1 MSRFLG
7 HLYCI
12 FVPMLT
18 EKTMEKLRILTESA
32 KYDVSCSSS
41 GTVRSGKK
49 GMVGNTVGGMGICHS
64 FADDGRCISLLK
76 IMLTN
81 YCMYD
86 CAYCINR
93 RSNDIQR
100 ATLSVSELEEITM
113 EFYRRNY
120 IEGLFLSSG
129 VVRNPDYTMERL
141 TAIVRDLRTIHR
153 FNGYIHLKAI
163 PGASQ
168 ELLAEAGRYADRMSV
183 NIEIPKEES
192 LKALAPEKDHQSV
205 FQPMRL
211 IQKSALENK
220 EERRKFR
227 HAPRFVPAGQSTQM
241 IVGATN
247 ETDKDILQMSSSLYQ
262 QPTMRR
268 VYYSGYISVNTYD
281 KRLPVLKQPPL
292 VRENRLYQAD
302 WLLRFYHFDV
312 NEIVDDAHSHLDLDV
327 DPKLGWALR
336 HPEYFPV
343 DINHDDYERILRVPG
358 IGTKS
363 AWLIVNS
370 RRFNRLTSYH
380 LKKIGVVMKKAKYF
394 ITCGELTSQFSQ
406 PIVGI
411 NELHPERLR
420 PLLISKVQQK
430 RAAAEQQLTL
440 DFEDESM
447 NLLDKAPL

>member
-1 MSRFLG
+1 
-7 HLYCI
+7 
-12 FVPMLT
+12 MLT
-18 EKTMEKLRILTESA
+18 EKTMERLRILAESA

-41 GTVRSGKK
+41 GTVRKGKQ
-49 GMVGNTVGGMGICHS
+49 GMVGNTVGGVGICHS

-76 IMLTN
+76 VMLTN
-81 YCMYD
+81 YCKYD

-93 RSNDIQR
+93 RSNDIPR
-100 ATLSVSELEEITM
+100 ATLSVSELEEIVM

-141 TAIVRDLRTIHR
+141 VAIVRDLRTVHR
-153 FNGYIHLKAI
+153 FNGYIHLKTI

-168 ELLAEAGRYADRMSV
+168 ELLQEAGRWADRMSV

-205 FQPMRL
+205 FLPMKQ
-211 IQKSALENK
+211 IQQGVLENK
-220 EERRKFR
+220 EDRKKFR

-241 IVGATN
+241 IVGATK
-247 ETDKDILQMSSSLYQ
+247 ETDRDILQMSSAMYQ

-281 KRLPVLKQPPL
+281 PRLPVLKQPPL

-312 NEIVDDAHSHLDLDV
+312 DEIVDDSHSHLDLEV

-336 HPEYFPV
+336 HPEFFPV
-343 DINHDDYERILRVPG
+343 DINRDDYERILRVPG
-358 IGTKS
+358 IGVRS
-363 AWLIVNS
+363 AVLIVNS
-370 RRFNRLTSYH
+370 RRFNRITSYH
-380 LKKIGVVMKKAKYF
+380 LKKMGVVMKKAKYF
-394 ITCGELTSQFSQ
+394 ITCGELTSNFSQ

-420 PLLISKVQQK
+420 PLLLSKAQQK
-430 RAAAEQQLTL
+430 RATAEQQLTL
-440 DFEDESM
+440 EFKDE
-447 NLLDKAPL
+447 